1 MNKIK
6 NQRGFATLEI
16 ILIIGVIAIFS
27 SVALPKMKIILDK
40 VYLNYEM
47 KHLYSELNL
56 ARSISKSS
64 TFNGGIFQT
73 MQDAGHKVEL
83 WLYSKN
89 YSNES
94 ARNRYQIMR
103 QSLSSTPYYRH
114 NLTNEINLEF
124 SGGYYVKKVDF
135 SNLGDQQTFTL
146 NSQFGDKAYIKIDS
160 LGRVR
165 GTYNEE

>member
-6 NQRGFATLEI
+6 NQRGFAVLEI
-16 ILIIGVIAIFS
+16 ILIVGVIAIFS
-27 SVALPKMKIILDK
+27 SVALPKMKITLDK
-40 VYLNYEM
+40 VALNYEM

-56 ARSISKSS
+56 VRSIGKSS
-64 TFNGGIFQT
+64 TFNGGIFPT
-73 MQDAGHKVEL
+73 MQDAGHKVEI

-103 QSLSSTPYYRH
+103 TSLTSTPYYRH
-114 NLTNEINLEF
+114 NLTNGINLEF
-124 SGGYYVKKVDF
+124 SGGYYLKEIDF
-135 SNLGDQQTFTL
+135 SNLGDSQKFTL
-146 NSQFGDKAYIKIDS
+146 ISKFGDKAYVKIDS